1 MVGGC
6 VFIGRWGY
14 EMSEIYQANI
24 AVIQARWPG
33 LMGRLL
39 DEDLTALQAGSDLVE
54 GLEGTLRI
62 NGVQLTSRHGRVR
75 EAQVQAD
82 TLPVASPVITLYGCG
97 LGDLQQVLLQRKR
110 LRELRVRILNLGV
123 FALVLHLLDQT
134 AWLADPRVDL
144 QQAGDEQTFSQPF
157 FALPSE
163 LTLADDFNAR
173 IRDLLVREIHREYVN
188 QAFDPNDPF
197 WHERVQS
204 NLDLLREDAD
214 VAELF
219 GRYQGE
225 EAFVFATG
233 PTLEHHFAKL
243 RQIRAQA
250 QRPLFI
256 TVDTALVPLL
266 RQGIRPDL
274 VVSIDANISGKHLP
288 VGDSAGIKLVYFPF
302 LVNEL
307 LSAWQGKRYAA
318 YSASPL
324 LATARKSV
332 GKAELYS
339 AGSVI
344 HPALDVA
351 VRLGAARV
359 TLFGA
364 DFSYPGEKTHAGWED
379 GALGQGY
386 SMARHWV
393 LNGRG
398 ERVRTQLNFRSYL
411 YGVIDYIAANPQVA
425 FFNTSQEGAMIG
437 GTHFHPEF
445 VV

>member
-1 MVGGC
+1 
-6 VFIGRWGY
+6 
-14 EMSEIYQANI
+14 MSEIFQANV

-33 LMGRLL
+33 LMERLL
-39 DEDLTALQAGSDLVE
+39 DEDLNALQAGSDLVE
-54 GLEGTLRI
+54 GLDGTLRI

-75 EAQVQAD
+75 EAHIQAD
-82 TLPVASPVITLYGCG
+82 TLPVASSVITLYGCG
-97 LGDLQQVLLQRKR
+97 LGDLQQVLLQRKQ
-110 LRELRVRILNLGV
+110 LRQLRVRILNLGV

-144 QQAGDEQTFSQPF
+144 RQAGSEQAFSRPF
-157 FALPSE
+157 FALPAE

-197 WHERVQS
+197 WQERLQS
-204 NLDLLREDAD
+204 NLSLLREDAD

-219 GRYQGE
+219 GCYEGM
-225 EAFVFATG
+225 EAFVIATG

-256 TVDTALVPLL
+256 AVDTALVPLL
-266 RQGIRPDL
+266 KQGIQPDL

-288 VGDSAGIKLVYFPF
+288 EGESADMKLVYFPF
-302 LVNEL
+302 LANEL
-307 LSAWQGKRYAA
+307 LRAWQGKRYAA

-332 GKAELYS
+332 GKAVLYS

-344 HPALDVA
+344 HPALDLA
-351 VRLGAARV
+351 VRLGADRV
-359 TLFGA
+359 TLLGA

-379 GALGQGY
+379 GALGQGF

-411 YGVIDYIAANPQVA
+411 YGVTDYIAANPQVT
-425 FFNTSQEGAMIG
+425 FFNASRDGALIDG
-437 GTHFHPEF
+437 AHFHPEF
-445 VV
+445 VA